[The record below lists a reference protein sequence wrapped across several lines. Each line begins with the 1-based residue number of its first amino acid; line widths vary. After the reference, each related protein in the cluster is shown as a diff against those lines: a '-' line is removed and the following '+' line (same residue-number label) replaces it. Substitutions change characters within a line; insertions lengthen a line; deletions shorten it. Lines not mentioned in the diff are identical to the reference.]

1 MTNVFVEAAH
11 DAPLVWFDITMYG
24 GAAFDPAGIE
34 GLHRHAALWARRGA
48 GSRNR
53 QTLDEYLDQL
63 GASLEVGVGRDSV
76 TMSGVAL
83 TRTIDRVIDA
93 ACDILAAPRFDH
105 DEHARLLRETPQLID
120 EVRDDDG
127 ALATRWFDYRCCP
140 GHPYGRTAL
149 GTEASLRRITVD
161 NAAAAWRRLVA
172 TNNIVIGI
180 AGDVD
185 EARAQQLGQRILA
198 HLPAGEKMGAP
209 PDTWTRLPGMRT
221 TIVDKPARTQAQIR
235 IGHLTP
241 SYRPDQ
247 APAIAIAEAALGGMF
262 SSRLMQ
268 EIRVKR
274 GWSYGAGCGF
284 RRSRISHWF
293 EAWMATG
300 IEVAVPAVKLTRDI
314 LRDFAENGPND
325 EEIDLARSY
334 LVGALPFQR
343 ATARQ
348 RMQLAVRDTVMSLPS
363 NFAAHLSAAIAATTG
378 AEVRQACRDFLA
390 PDDLATVIVTTGE
403 SIQDT
408 IGLGHVMRVEAPD
421 Y

>member
-1 MTNVFVEAAH
+1 
-11 DAPLVWFDITMYG
+11 
-24 GAAFDPAGIE
+24 
-34 GLHRHAALWARRGA
+34 
-48 GSRNR
+48 
-53 QTLDEYLDQL
+53 
-63 GASLEVGVGRDSV
+63 
-76 TMSGVAL
+76 
-83 TRTIDRVIDA
+83 
-93 ACDILAAPRFDH
+93 
-105 DEHARLLRETPQLID
+105 
-120 EVRDDDG
+120 
-127 ALATRWFDYRCCP
+127 CP
-140 GHPYGRTAL
+140 GHPYGRTTL

-161 NAAAAWRRLVA
+161 NAAAAWRSLVGV
-172 TNNIVIGI
+172 NNIVIGI

-185 EARAQQLGQRILA
+185 EARAHQLGERVLA
-198 HLPAGEKMGAP
+198 RLPAGQKVGAP
-209 PDTWTRLPGMRT
+209 NDPWTRLPGLRT

-241 SYRPDQ
+241 SYSPEQ

-314 LRDFAENGPND
+314 LSDFATNGPTD
-325 EEIDLARSY
+325 EEIDLARAY

-348 RMQLAVRDTVMSLPS
+348 RMQLAVRDTVMSLPT
-363 NFAAHLSAAIAATTG
+363 NFAAQLAAAIGTTSG

-390 PDDLATVIVTTGE
+390 PDDVATVVVTTGD
-403 SIQDT
+403 SIEDT
-408 IGLGHVMRVEAPD
+408 LGLGHVMRVEAPD